1 MRLFIDASCK
11 ENNIPLTKCKKKD
24 INRPISVTL
33 IQFISESA
41 SITLSD
47 MLKNEFQSIQG
58 RKM

>member
-1 MRLFIDASCK
+1 MQ
-11 ENNIPLTKCKKKD
+11 KKD

-47 MLKNEFQSIQG
+47 MLKTNSNLYKEEKCKKQQ
-58 RKM
+58 K